1 MEYIIIIAASSVC
14 LSWMVTSIKL
24 KQINKML
31 DEHMNNMYEIH
42 DSFLRR
48 FNQQINN
55 KEGAEHEF
63 KNISE

>member
-1 MEYIIIIAASSVC
+1 MEYIILIAASSVC
-14 LSWMVTSIKL
+14 LSWMITSIKL

-31 DEHMNNMYEIH
+31 DEHMNNMYGIH
-42 DSFLRR
+42 DRFLRR

-55 KEGAEHEF
+55 KEGAEHGI

>member
-1 MEYIIIIAASSVC
+1 MSFAEN
-14 LSWMVTSIKL
+14 

-31 DEHMNNMYEIH
+31 DEHMNNMHEIH
-42 DSFLRR
+42 DRFLMR

-55 KEGAEHEF
+55 EERTEHVF

>member
-1 MEYIIIIAASSVC
+1 MENIVTVVLSVC
-14 LSWMVTSIKL
+14 LSWLVTYIKL

-31 DEHMNNMYEIH
+31 DEHMNNMYGIH
-42 DSFLRR
+42 DRFLRR